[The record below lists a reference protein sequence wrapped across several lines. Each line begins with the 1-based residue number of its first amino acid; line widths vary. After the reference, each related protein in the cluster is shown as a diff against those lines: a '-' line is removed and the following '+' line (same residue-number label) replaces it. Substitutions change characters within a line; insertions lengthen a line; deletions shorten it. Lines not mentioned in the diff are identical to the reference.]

1 MNVSAPFGQTS
12 RKIGGCYFICHETR
26 EKYKNKNY
34 DQVFSFFGQLQLRPF
49 FEHADSHQN
58 LDLSRLEDAVRVSR
72 ESVL

>member
-1 MNVSAPFGQTS
+1 MRLSSRPHAKLAAVILSVTRLVRNIRIRTMISSSA
-12 RKIGGCYFICHETR
+12 
-26 EKYKNKNY
+26 
-34 DQVFSFFGQLQLRPF
+34 FFGQLQLRPF